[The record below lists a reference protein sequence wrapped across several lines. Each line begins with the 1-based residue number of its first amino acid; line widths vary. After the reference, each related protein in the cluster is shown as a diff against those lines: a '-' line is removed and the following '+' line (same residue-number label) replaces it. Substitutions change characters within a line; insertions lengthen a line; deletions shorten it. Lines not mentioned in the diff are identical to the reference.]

1 MKIDTAKDPA
11 ACPTSP
17 NVQAAALVIAAGVVA
32 ALHVGKLPPVIPVL
46 RTDLGVTLVQG
57 GFLLAI
63 VQMAGM
69 ILGVF
74 AGSLADRLGPRRV
87 MLLGLGLLAVASMG
101 GALAHSATLLLATR
115 AVEGLGFLLTVLP
128 APGLVRRFASE
139 PRLINKALGFWGAYM
154 PIGTASA
161 LLIGPWAYGWFG
173 WRASWVALGLLTL
186 FWGWLVWRKVPADAR
201 PVVQQGD
208 LSVRGRLRETLGA
221 SGPWLVASAFFLYSG
236 QWLAVVGFLPT
247 IYTQAGWSVA
257 AVGGLSALAA
267 GINLTGNIAAGR
279 LLAKGVRPFVLL
291 TAGYTAM
298 ALGAVFAFGGWV
310 GGVAQYLAVLLFSSV
325 GGLVPGTLF
334 ALAVR
339 LAPSGQTVSTTVGWV
354 QQLSA
359 LGQFL
364 GPPLVAWLAARAGGW
379 QYTWTVTVA
388 CCMAGVL
395 LANVLQRQAGRVKG

>member
-1 MKIDTAKDPA
+1 MKTTTAKDSILGPA
-11 ACPTSP
+11 SS
-17 NVQAAALVIAAGVVA
+17 NVQGAALVIVAGVVA
-32 ALHVGKLPPVIPVL
+32 ALHVGKVPPAIPVL
-46 RTDLGVTLVQG
+46 RADLGVTLVQG

-69 ILGVF
+69 LLGVF

-87 MLLGLGLLAVASMG
+87 MLFGLGLLAFASMG
-101 GALAHSATLLLATR
+101 GALAQTAGLLLATR
-115 AVEGLGFLLTVLP
+115 AVEGFGFLLTVLP
-128 APGLVRRFASE
+128 APGLVRRFVSE
-139 PRLINKALGFWGAYM
+139 PRLLSKALGFWGAYM

-161 LLIGPWAYGWFG
+161 LLVGPWAYGWLG
-173 WRASWVALGLLTL
+173 WRASWVVLGLLTL
-186 FWGWLVWRKVPADAR
+186 FWAWLVWHQVPQDAR
-201 PVVQQGD
+201 SVGQAGGV
-208 LSVRGRLRETLGA
+208 SVRGRLGETLSA
-221 SGPWLVASAFFLYSG
+221 SGPWLVALAFFLYSG
-236 QWLAVVGFLPT
+236 QWLAVVGFLPA

-257 AVGGLSALAA
+257 AVGVLSALAA

-279 LLAKGVRPFVLL
+279 LLARGVQPFVLL
-291 TAGYTAM
+291 TAGYAAM
-298 ALGAVFAFGGWV
+298 ALGAVLAFGGWV
-310 GGVAQYLAVLLFSSV
+310 GGVAQYLAVLLFSSA

-379 QYTWTVTVA
+379 QYTWTVTMV
-388 CCMAGVL
+388 CCAAGVL
-395 LANVLQRQAGRVKG
+395 LANALQRQVGRLKG

>member
-1 MKIDTAKDPA
+1 MKTAA
-11 ACPTSP
+11 
-17 NVQAAALVIAAGVVA
+17 VEVAAADAPASNLRSAVLVIVAGVVA
-32 ALHVGKLPPVIPVL
+32 ALHVGKLPPAIPVL
-46 RTDLGVTLVQG
+46 RDDLGVTLVQG

-74 AGSLADRLGPRRV
+74 VGSLADRLGPRRV
-87 MLLGLGLLAVASMG
+87 MLFGLSLLALASMG
-101 GALAHSATLLLATR
+101 GALAPQADMLLITR
-115 AVEGLGFLLTVLP
+115 AAEGLGFLLTVLP
-128 APGLVRRFASE
+128 APGLVRRFVSE
-139 PRLINKALGFWGAYM
+139 PRLLSKALGFWGAYM

-161 LLIGPWAYGWFG
+161 LLLGPWVYDGFG
-173 WRASWVALGLLTL
+173 WRASWAALGGLTL
-186 FWGWLVWRKVPADAR
+186 CWAWLVWWRVPPDA
-201 PVVQQGD
+201 PPGGEAGG
-208 LSVRGRLRETLGA
+208 LSVRGRLGMTLGA
-221 SGPWLVASAFFLYSG
+221 PGPWLVALAFFLYSG
-236 QWLAVVGFLPT
+236 QWLAVIGFLPT

-279 LLAKGVRPFVLL
+279 LLARGGAPLVLL
-291 TAGYTAM
+291 TAGYAAM
-298 ALGAVFAFGGWV
+298 AIGAVLAFGGWV
-310 GGVAQYLAVLLFSSV
+310 GSVAQYLAVLLFSSA

-364 GPPLVAWLAARAGGW
+364 GPPLVAWLAARTGGW
-379 QYTWTVTVA
+379 QYTWTVTA
-388 CCMAGVL
+388 TCCAAGVL
-395 LANVLQRQAGRVKG
+395 LAHLLQRQVARVRG